1 MPFIFLGVLYLLYF
15 LYDRGYNLKFYAIQ
29 KLHGFST
36 TRIIFHNIHIKII
49 YWLVLTAIFFI
60 ANILI
65 IHIANLELDFLMFI
79 RRFIVLLFVFA
90 CITTLLWLISYSL
103 LLKLS
108 IPLILKGKKRI

>member
-1 MPFIFLGVLYLLYF
+1 
-15 LYDRGYNLKFYAIQ
+15 
-29 KLHGFST
+29 
-36 TRIIFHNIHIKII
+36 
-49 YWLVLTAIFFI
+49 WLVLTAIFFI

-108 IPLILKGKKRI
+108 IPLILKGKKGYKFSIF